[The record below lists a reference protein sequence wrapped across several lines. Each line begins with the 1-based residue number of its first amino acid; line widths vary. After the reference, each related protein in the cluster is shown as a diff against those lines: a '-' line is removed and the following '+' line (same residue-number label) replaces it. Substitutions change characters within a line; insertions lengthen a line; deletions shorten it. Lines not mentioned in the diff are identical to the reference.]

1 MNDQDRSAVTII
13 VVFFFVIMLGA
24 IKGQIDKQKPDTPP
38 PQIERNCQ

>member
-1 MNDQDRSAVTII
+1 MTDSLARLGII
-13 VVFFFVIMLGA
+13 IFVIVFIGGA

>member
-1 MNDQDRSAVTII
+1 MTEDRSVITII
-13 VVFFFVIMLGA
+13 VVFFVIMLGA